1 MDSELT
7 GDLGS
12 NNIILPNIIY
22 SGVPSGYDCLV
33 LSDLV
38 RSSGS
43 AIFVLKDDK
52 RIATTIAG
60 MEFFSP
66 DINVIEF
73 PAWDCL
79 PYDRSSP
86 KNDIISKRVA
96 TLVELSKA
104 QQKRASI
111 ILISISAFLQRVPS
125 VKYCTNRELLL
136 VKGEEVSRDKL
147 EHYLVHNGYRR
158 VATVFEPGDFCIR
171 GNIVDILYA
180 PLTAGEITLATN
192 FAACTRSI
200 MIALVSIIVFY
211 YLVDLQFY
219 NFLNLGYFS
228 SLNRS
233 FLIFFQK

>member
-52 RIATTIAG
+52 RIAATIAG

-104 QQKRASI
+104 PQKCKSI

-147 EHYLVHNGYRR
+147 EHYLVYNGYRR
-158 VATVFEPGDFCIR
+158 VATVFETGDFCIR
-171 GNIVDILYA
+171 GNII
-180 PLTAGEITLATN
+180 
-192 FAACTRSI
+192 
-200 MIALVSIIVFY
+200 
-211 YLVDLQFY
+211 
-219 NFLNLGYFS
+219 
-228 SLNRS
+228 
-233 FLIFFQK
+233 FLIRLHWY